1 MLESL
6 TWYLVDRR
14 LLVILA
20 LVFAFIEID
29 GDQLDESLGVDTD
42 I

>member
-6 TWYLVDRR
+6 TWYLADRR

-20 LVFAFIEID
+20 LVFSFIEID
-29 GDQLDESLGVDTD
+29 GDELDGSLGVDTD